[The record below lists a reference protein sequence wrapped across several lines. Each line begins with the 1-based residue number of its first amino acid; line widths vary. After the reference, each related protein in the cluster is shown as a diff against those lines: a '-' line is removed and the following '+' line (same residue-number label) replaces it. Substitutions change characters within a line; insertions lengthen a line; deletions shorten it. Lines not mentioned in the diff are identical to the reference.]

1 MPLGAALRI
10 PAPDEKVD
18 RWHVSPLIDLSAYS
32 LGWLWVLVPL
42 LLLGPTRADYIVLY
56 LLVIAATDLH
66 RHFGLPYVYFDRQV
80 RERYPARFWLFPALM
95 LLAFAASPWLAHAHW
110 QLDAAQL
117 CAGTSWLIVL
127 LQVLRRDGGPRAV
140 PGRELVLVLGGSL
153 TLALALELLGRA
165 WPSIETAW
173 WWSAAALFAATYF
186 DWTRAKTRPRTEAPA
201 DSSDSPAIAFFSS
214 LAIVASMGVA
224 IASRWIDALA
234 LSIPIETL
242 LEIVGV
248 FAALWNFWHVY
259 MQKYGIMRMYN
270 AKALAAAGPGAREV
284 PGWTDKLLLLCWLPL
299 YFAWLGPLYREIAVD
314 YFDDAAAV
322 LPGFIDLLEQ
332 AMPVTMPITIG
343 LVVVAHVLWLRA
355 QWSAYGKPGV
365 RATAPRLWMAG
376 GTSALALC
384 FFAFDPVKVY
394 MAFAF
399 SHAIEYCV
407 FVWAFQ
413 RRRYQAP
420 LEHQPLLGRL
430 LRHPLV
436 FYVGLILLFG
446 VGIMLLKFW
455 GKWIFVD
462 SARPKVLGY
471 RTAYWLGFWGVY
483 QSMVHFYF
491 DGFLWKM
498 RLASVRANL

>member
-1 MPLGAALRI
+1 MSGFGAALRI
-10 PAPDEKVD
+10 PSPNEKVD
-18 RWHVSPLIDLSAYS
+18 RWHVSPAIDLSAYS

-42 LLLGPTRADYIVLY
+42 LLLGPTRPDYLLIY

-66 RHFGLPYVYFDRQV
+66 RHFGLPYVYLDRQV
-80 RERYPARFWLFPALM
+80 RERYPARFWLFPLLM
-95 LLAFAASPWLAHAHW
+95 LLAFAASPWLAHAEGH
-110 QLDAAQL
+110 LDAAQL
-117 CAGTSWLIVL
+117 CAGAAGLVVL
-127 LQVLRRDGGPRAV
+127 LQVLRRDGGPEAV
-140 PGRELVLVLGGSL
+140 PTRELVIVLGSSA
-153 TLALALELLGRA
+153 TLLLILHAVGRA
-165 WPSIETAW
+165 WPAIEPAW
-173 WWSAAALFAATYF
+173 WWSAAALFAATWF
-186 DWTRAKTRPRTEAPA
+186 DWSRARASAPRKAG
-201 DSSDSPAIAFFSS
+201 FVGS
-214 LAIVASMGVA
+214 LVIVALMG
-224 IASRWIDALA
+224 IAMAGRWIDALT
-234 LSIPIETL
+234 LSLPVVTV
-242 LEIVGV
+242 LEVVGV

-270 AKALAAAGPGAREV
+270 AKALASAGSMKEV
-284 PGWTDKLLLLCWLPL
+284 PGWADKLLLLCWLPL

-322 LPGFIDLLEQ
+322 LPGFIDVLEQ
-332 AMPVTMPITIG
+332 SMPVTLPITIG

-355 QWSAYGKPGV
+355 QW
-365 RATAPRLWMAG
+365 RAQGGAGLRASAPRLWMAG
-376 GTSALALC
+376 GTSGLALC
-384 FFAFDPVKVY
+384 FFAFDPIKVY

-399 SHAIEYCV
+399 SHALEYCV

-420 LEHQPLLGRL
+420 LEHRPLLGRML
-430 LRHPLV
+430 QHPLV

-462 SARPKVLGY
+462 SPRPELLGY

-498 RLASVRANL
+498 RLPSVRANL